1 MSLNAH
7 SSRLPVRL
15 FRYACLAALLLPL
28 GAIADEPLPYSPFTA
43 LYRLYVNGIAIG
55 HQEITLVRD
64 PAGGWRYSAKTDSIG
79 IAAFLRDDSLRELS
93 RFRYIDDH
101 IRPREYEYHHHRRDH
116 ERHVRIDF
124 DWEAGE
130 VVNEVQGEHWRME
143 IPERAL
149 DKLVVQLALML
160 DLQRGKRELEYAI
173 ADGGRLKTFRFR
185 LRRQEGLDIPAG
197 RFHTL
202 KLERLRADQ
211 DRTTYLWVAPE
222 LDHLPVQIRQIDNE
236 DGTEYL
242 SQLLTRDLLPAQGS
256 GDGEEDSEQLDSS
269 M

>member
-1 MSLNAH
+1 MKPRPRHSL
-7 SSRLPVRL
+7 SR
-15 FRYACLAALLLPL
+15 ACLPLWLWLALLLPPT
-28 GAIADEPLPYSPFTA
+28 ATADELPYPAFTA

-55 HQEITLVRD
+55 HQEITLVAD
-64 PAGGWRYSAKTDSIG
+64 PDSGYRYSAKTDSIG

-93 RFRYIDDH
+93 RFSYDRGG

-116 ERHVRIDF
+116 ERHVRISF
-124 DWEAGE
+124 DWEANQ
-130 VVNEVQGEHWRME
+130 VVNEVQGEGWRME
-143 IPERAL
+143 VPDGAL
-149 DKLVVQLALML
+149 DKLVVQLALLL

-173 ADGGRLKTFRFR
+173 ADGGHLKTFRYQ
-185 LRRQEGLDIPAG
+185 LRRQEGLHTPAG

-222 LDHLPVQIRQIDNE
+222 LNYLPVQIKQIDQE

-242 SQLLTRDLLPAQGS
+242 SRLLTRDLLPDEQES
-256 GDGEEDSEQLDSS
+256 GVRGQDKAKEP
-269 M
+269 